1 MSATTFELQ
10 FDVKCMAK
18 HNKQGRALC
27 IDVRSAR
34 FGYGVLEEPGTLL
47 DFGVRS
53 YARLDGPLEATVR
66 RKFFRLINF
75 HSPSYVV
82 LRLAPIGSD
91 KRNRRAL
98 RVARILR
105 QSAKRR
111 SLLVRCLTRNKVKK
125 YFHAQ
130 GLTTKYL
137 VASRMA
143 QMFPDLEW
151 KLPLQRKKWQREAYN
166 MCVFDAAAVGVA
178 NFQSP
183 VVRTS

>member
-1 MSATTFELQ
+1 MSAATSEMQ
-10 FDVKCMAK
+10 FDVKRMAK
-18 HNKQGRALC
+18 NNKQGRALC

-53 YARLDGPLEATVR
+53 YCRQDGRLEATVR
-66 RKFFRLINF
+66 RKFFRLVNF

-91 KRNRRAL
+91 KRNQRAL

-111 SLLVRCLTRNKVKK
+111 SLSIRCLTRDKVKK

-151 KLPLQRKKWQREAYN
+151 KLPPQRKKWQREAYN

-178 NFQSP
+178 HFFSP
-183 VVRTS
+183 AIRIS